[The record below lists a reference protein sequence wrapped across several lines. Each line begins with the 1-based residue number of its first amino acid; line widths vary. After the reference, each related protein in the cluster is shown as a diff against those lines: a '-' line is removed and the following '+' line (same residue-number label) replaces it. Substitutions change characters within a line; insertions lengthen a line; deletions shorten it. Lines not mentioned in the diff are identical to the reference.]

1 MRPEAA
7 LSPRTQPQTRNELPR
22 LHKNISASWLG
33 LGTEVIVG
41 VLLTPFVLHRIG
53 ATQFGIWVV
62 VTAFTGYYGLLDL
75 GTRNAITR
83 FVARHN
89 AHDDVAALNETV
101 STAFAAY
108 LIVGTIA
115 LVVTTAAALM
125 AGRIFRIEAPLVPT
139 AVQVIVVVGIGTALG
154 FPLSIFGGVLEG
166 LQRFTTVGVAQ
177 AVMIVCRGL
186 VIVGAVQR
194 GGSVVA
200 VAIITTGGNVLAG
213 ALHAYFAYRACPE
226 LRIRLSGARRRR
238 VRELADF
245 GLVTFWIGIA
255 NRLRFQSDAL
265 VIGALIA
272 LSQVTA
278 FAVAARLVTYATEIV
293 ATMASVFTPIF
304 TDLHARNATDDLIRV
319 LQRGNLYSSFLAVP
333 IAAGIVLLGRDVI
346 RLWVGPA
353 YEASAT
359 LMIIIGI
366 PMCAYVAQSASTRV
380 LYGVARHQ
388 FLAKV
393 LLCEGIANLV
403 LSCALAPRLGLL
415 GVALG
420 TAMPLLVTSCLVIPI
435 HVSRTLGI
443 PIHEYCASFVAPVLA
458 GIPLIVFW
466 TLTAGVRDA
475 VSAAP
480 ALLLT
485 TVGGGLVYV
494 GGFALLVKSAP
505 ILLARTRVQQRVSG

>member
-1 MRPEAA
+1 VSDR
-7 LSPRTQPQTRNELPR
+7 R

-53 ATQFGIWVV
+53 ATQFGIWVL

-89 AHDDVAALNETV
+89 AQNDVAALNATV

-108 LIVGTIA
+108 LVVGTIA
-115 LVVTTAAALM
+115 LIVTTAAAFM
-125 AGRIFRIEAPLVPT
+125 AGWIFRIDASLVPT
-139 AVQVIVVVGIGTALG
+139 AVQVIVAVGIGTALG

-166 LQRFTTVGVAQ
+166 LQRFTTVGVVQ
-177 AVMIVCRGL
+177 GVMIVCRGL
-186 VIVGAVQR
+186 VIVAAVQR

-200 VAIITTGGNVLAG
+200 VAIITMTGNVLAG
-213 ALHAYFAYRACPE
+213 ALHAYFAYRAYPE
-226 LRIRLSGARRRR
+226 LRIRVTAARRERL
-238 VRELADF
+238 RELTDF

-272 LSQVTA
+272 LSQVTT

-304 TDLHARNATDDLIRV
+304 SDLHARNARDDLILM

-333 IAAGIVLLGRDVI
+333 IAVAMVLLGRDVI
-346 RLWVGPA
+346 HLWVGVG
-353 YEASAT
+353 YEASAP

-380 LYGVARHQ
+380 LYGVAKHQ

-420 TAMPLLVTSCLVIPI
+420 TAMPLLVTSCVVIPI
-435 HVSRTLGI
+435 HVSETLEI
-443 PIHEYCASFVAPVLA
+443 PIREYCISFIAPVLA
-458 GIPLIVFW
+458 GIPLVVFW
-466 TLTAGVRDA
+466 MLTAARRE
-475 VSAAP
+475 SALTALP
-480 ALLLT
+480 LLLT
-485 TVGGGLVYV
+485 MLGGGLVYV
-494 GGFALLVKSAP
+494 GGFALLIKSAP
-505 ILLARTRVQQRVSG
+505 FLLARTRVQQRASG

>member
-1 MRPEAA
+1 MRPEDAPSLK
-7 LSPRTQPQTRNELPR
+7 LSRRVSSLSDRR

-41 VLLTPFVLHRIG
+41 VFLTPFVLHRIG
-53 ATQFGIWVV
+53 ATQFGVWVL

-89 AHDDVAALNETV
+89 ARHDVDALNATV

-108 LIVGTIA
+108 LVVSTIA
-115 LVVTTAAALM
+115 LVLTTGAALM
-125 AGRIFRIEAPLVPT
+125 AGRIFRIEAPLVPI
-139 AVQVIVVVGIGTALG
+139 AVQVIVAVGIGTALG
-154 FPLSIFGGVLEG
+154 FPLSIFGGILEG
-166 LQRFTTVGVAQ
+166 LQRFTTVGLVQ
-177 AVMIVCRGL
+177 AVMIMCRAL
-186 VIVGAVQR
+186 VIVAALQR

-200 VAIITTGGNVLAG
+200 VAIITTVGNVLAG
-213 ALHAYFAYRACPE
+213 ALHAYFAYRAYPG
-226 LRIRLSGARRRR
+226 LRIRVTGARRERL
-238 VRELADF
+238 RELAAF

-255 NRLRFQSDAL
+255 NRLRFQTDAL

-272 LSQVTA
+272 VTQVAT
-278 FAVAARLVTYATEIV
+278 FAIAARLVTYATEIV

-304 TDLHARNATDDLIRV
+304 TDLHARNARGDLILA

-333 IAAGIVLLGRDVI
+333 IAAGIVLFGRNII
-346 RLWVGPA
+346 RLWVGAA
-353 YEASAT
+353 YDTSAP

-366 PMCAYVAQSASTRV
+366 PTCAYVAQSASTRV

-393 LLCEGIANLV
+393 LLCEGLANMV

-420 TAMPLLVTSCLVIPI
+420 TAIPLLVTSCAVIPI
-435 HVSRTLGI
+435 HVSRTLEI
-443 PIHEYCASFVAPVLA
+443 SIREYCISFVAPVLA

-466 TLTAGVRDA
+466 TLTAILQGA
-475 VSAAP
+475 AAAP

-485 TVGGGLVYV
+485 ITGGGLVYI
-494 GGFALLVKSAP
+494 GGFALLIKVAP
-505 ILLARTRVQQRVSG
+505 FLLAHTRVQPQVSA